1 MGNITKN
8 LSRHEWSCKCGCGF
22 DTVDYELP
30 KIIQGTADMF
40 AAVDGIDVRIDI
52 TGPNRCV
59 EHNEKVQKEANS
71 NYVPYSSKSQHLYG
85 RAADFKLFN
94 RQTGGQVDPDRVADF
109 LEKRFKNKY
118 GVGWYNGRTHID
130 TRTNGPARWD
140 NR

>member
-1 MGNITKN
+1 MGDITKN
-8 LSRHEWSCKCGCGF
+8 LSRHEWGCECGCGF
-22 DTVDYELP
+22 DTVDFELP
-30 KIIQGTADMF
+30 KIIQGAADMF

-59 EHNEKVQKEANS
+59 EHNKAIGGAEN
-71 NYVPYSSKSQHLYG
+71 SQHIYG

-94 RQTGGQVDPDRVADF
+94 RDTGAQVDPDRVADF

-118 GVGWYNGRTHID
+118 GIGWYNGRTHID

-140 NR
+140 KR